1 MADNELDRTIEE
13 LEAEVLA
20 ELEEANGQDAPK
32 KSGAPADKMDKAE
45 GEVQDMGKAVVDPE
59 QKDAPAK
66 KVVAKAKEVG
76 GQKPQKG
83 EGKPDKMDK
92 LKEDEDEND
101 ENDDDEELR
110 DITIVSMVIDRFCPN
125 SNLGESL
132 IHAFIVN
139 DKIAGISIEVVNGTN
154 NEESKKKLLYNY
166 VIANYGSIENSSN
179 TNWTGYKTWS
189 IGGKE
194 IIYSK
199 TYYRKKFLIEELLI
213 SNAEYMP
220 YLIDNE
226 PND

>member
-1 MADNELDRTIEE
+1 MFSLVFLLGLNKASLACDLLGINIGGNKSEIEKYFGTI
-13 LEAEVLA
+13 
-20 ELEEANGQDAPK
+20 
-32 KSGAPADKMDKAE
+32 
-45 GEVQDMGKAVVDPE
+45 
-59 QKDAPAK
+59 
-66 KVVAKAKEVG
+66 
-76 GQKPQKG
+76 
-83 EGKPDKMDK
+83 
-92 LKEDEDEND
+92 

>member
-1 MADNELDRTIEE
+1 MFSLVFLLGLNKASLACDLLGINIGGDKSEIEKYFGTI
-13 LEAEVLA
+13 
-20 ELEEANGQDAPK
+20 
-32 KSGAPADKMDKAE
+32 
-45 GEVQDMGKAVVDPE
+45 
-59 QKDAPAK
+59 
-66 KVVAKAKEVG
+66 
-76 GQKPQKG
+76 
-83 EGKPDKMDK
+83 
-92 LKEDEDEND
+92 

-139 DKIAGISIEVVNGTN
+139 DKIAGISIEVLNGTN

-166 VIANYGSIENSSN
+166 VTSNYGSIENSSN
-179 TNWTGYKTWS
+179 PNWTGYKTWS
-189 IGGKE
+189 IGGRE

-199 TYYRKKFLIEELLI
+199 TYYRKKFLIEKLQI

-226 PND
+226 PNDNDE

>member
-1 MADNELDRTIEE
+1 MFSLVFLLGLNKASLACDLLGINIGGNKSEIEKYFGTI
-13 LEAEVLA
+13 
-20 ELEEANGQDAPK
+20 
-32 KSGAPADKMDKAE
+32 
-45 GEVQDMGKAVVDPE
+45 
-59 QKDAPAK
+59 
-66 KVVAKAKEVG
+66 
-76 GQKPQKG
+76 
-83 EGKPDKMDK
+83 
-92 LKEDEDEND
+92 
-101 ENDDDEELR
+101 ENDDEEEPR

-179 TNWTGYKTWS
+179 PNWTGYKTWS

-194 IIYSK
+194 IVYSK
-199 TYYRKKFLIEELLI
+199 MYYRKKFLIEELQI

>member
-1 MADNELDRTIEE
+1 MRSILKHIMKILRAVMFSLVFLLGLNKASLACDLLGINIGGNKSEIEKYFGTI
-13 LEAEVLA
+13 
-20 ELEEANGQDAPK
+20 
-32 KSGAPADKMDKAE
+32 
-45 GEVQDMGKAVVDPE
+45 
-59 QKDAPAK
+59 
-66 KVVAKAKEVG
+66 
-76 GQKPQKG
+76 
-83 EGKPDKMDK
+83 
-92 LKEDEDEND
+92 

-110 DITIVSMVIDRFCPN
+110 DITTVSMVIDRFCPN